1 MLNFKFYNMKALKL
15 ILASLIISFGVN
27 AQKANL
33 KKMNRNE
40 KSPDQRAKIQTE
52 RMKTELNLTNEQY
65 EKTYEINLGIIKKNR
80 ALQDQKMT
88 TDERNAAVKQNNA
101 ARKEM
106 LKNVLTSEQYSKM
119 EEKLKERKSSNKN

>member
-1 MLNFKFYNMKALKL
+1 MKALKL

-33 KKMNRNE
+33 KKMDRNE

>member
-1 MLNFKFYNMKALKL
+1 MKALKL

-33 KKMNRNE
+33 KKMDRNE

-119 EEKLKERKSSNKN
+119 EEKLKERKSKLMFRY

>member
-1 MLNFKFYNMKALKL
+1 MKALKL

-52 RMKTELNLTNEQY
+52 RMKTELNLTNDQY
-65 EKTYEINLGIIKKNR
+65 EKAYQINLGIIKKNR
-80 ALQDQKMT
+80 SLQDQKMT

-106 LKNVLTSEQYSKM
+106 LKNILTSEQYSKM
-119 EEKLKERKSSNKN
+119 EEKLKERKAAEEN

>member
-1 MLNFKFYNMKALKL
+1 MKALKL

-27 AQKANL
+27 AQKANI
-33 KKMNRNE
+33 KKMDGND

>member
-1 MLNFKFYNMKALKL
+1 
-15 ILASLIISFGVN
+15 
-27 AQKANL
+27 
-33 KKMNRNE
+33 
-40 KSPDQRAKIQTE
+40 
-52 RMKTELNLTNEQY
+52 
-65 EKTYEINLGIIKKNR
+65 
-80 ALQDQKMT
+80 MT

>member
-1 MLNFKFYNMKALKL
+1 MKALKL

-33 KKMNRNE
+33 KKMDRNE

-119 EEKLKERKSSNKN
+119 E